1 MKVKHIIYEKLY
13 RDLRADFPAA
23 RVLTKSEISA
33 IADKIIWDLCK
44 TRPTSRGVH
53 DNLDVHFSTSYGHD
67 SNGTNICAKK
77 SVVKGQTGQ
86 LVQKREWTYQGF
98 S

>member
-1 MKVKHIIYEKLY
+1 MKVKDIIYEKLY

-67 SNGTNICAKK
+67 SKVQIYAQK
-77 SVVKGQTGQ
+77 SQWSKVR
-86 LVQKREWTYQGF
+86 LV